1 MYVSQVLGNLNLW
14 TSLPLYII
22 YQLYYFVFT
31 GQNPEGR
38 VTDTRVCILLM
49 DYCALVGCLARR
61 HNFYCKPYYNF
72 VSMNKLCM
80 KLAAKLLRT
89 MLVASTTRR
98 QLNTYDDDDAG
109 FLKKKL
115 ISTKRSVVEGRSN
128 GLSN

>member
-49 DYCALVGCLARR
+49 DYCALVGCLASR
-61 HNFYCKPYYNF
+61 HTFYCKPYYNF

-89 MLVASTTRR
+89 MLFASTTRR
-98 QLNTYDDDDAG
+98 QLKRYDDDDAG
-109 FLKKKL
+109 FLKKK
-115 ISTKRSVVEGRSN
+115 IN
-128 GLSN
+128 